1 MWKGQERGQ
10 GPYYG
15 LEFAFAKCQKG
26 KNEGPDKLCQLQV
39 NLCQKLSIL
48 NQLTHNMSRDCSLN
62 SPKIQVHNMLCTNIV
77 LNVKKKRKNNFSTQ
91 HVLNLYFS
99 GNSMSNLLHIVG

>member
-26 KNEGPDKLCQLQV
+26 KNEGPDKLCMYVSYQGDFA
-39 NLCQKLSIL
+39 
-48 NQLTHNMSRDCSLN
+48 R
-62 SPKIQVHNMLCTNIV
+62 
-77 LNVKKKRKNNFSTQ
+77 
-91 HVLNLYFS
+91 
-99 GNSMSNLLHIVG
+99 

>member
-26 KNEGPDKLCQLQV
+26 KNEGPDKLCQLGTIFI
-39 NLCQKLSIL
+39 LCKG
-48 NQLTHNMSRDCSLN
+48 
-62 SPKIQVHNMLCTNIV
+62 V
-77 LNVKKKRKNNFSTQ
+77 LRLF
-91 HVLNLYFS
+91 
-99 GNSMSNLLHIVG
+99 